1 MCVPLL
7 GVILVSAQSMA
18 AEDALN
24 QCLNFALVSETQSEA
39 CREAAEQGHA
49 DAQFVLGL
57 MYAIGH
63 GVPKDDVQAYA
74 WFNVSGAAEHQQ
86 ARTNRARLAE
96 GMTPAQIAE
105 AQTLSRHLVGGN
117 P

>member
-49 DAQFVLGL
+49 DAQSNLGL
-57 MYAIGH
+57 MYAMGW
-63 GVPKDDVQAYA
+63 GVPKDDVQAVA
-74 WFNVSGAAEHQQ
+74 WYRKAAEQGNADAQSNLGRMYAKGEGVPQDYAQ
-86 ARTNRARLAE
+86 AVA
-96 GMTPAQIAE
+96 
-105 AQTLSRHLVGGN
+105 
-117 P
+117 

>member
-1 MCVPLL
+1 MLGRMYDIGEGVPKDYAEA
-7 GVILVSAQSMA
+7 VIW
-18 AEDALN
+18 
-24 QCLNFALVSETQSEA
+24 F
-39 CREAAEQGHA
+39 RRAAEQGYA
-49 DAQFVLGL
+49 VAQFVLGL
-57 MYAIGH
+57 MYANGD

-74 WFNVSGAAEHQQ
+74 WFNVSGAAGHQQ
-86 ARTNRARLAE
+86 ARTDRDRLAE